1 MKDNEVDYKEV
12 EEILEKFDSKIKQS
26 LKNTNYQD
34 REDLEQEIKLKIIEK
49 LFTVEFKE
57 PPCFWCFFKP
67 I

>member
-1 MKDNEVDYKEV
+1 MKNNEIDYKEM
-12 EEILEKFDSKIKQS
+12 EEVLDRFAPKIKQS

-57 PPCFWCFFKP
+57 PPNFWCFFNQ